1 MLFLGCHFL
10 QILKDGYRN
19 IKLYVGIEL
28 SVEDKE
34 LSKEKMCVLL
44 EKDFIFSIA
53 FYFLVSCI

>member
-1 MLFLGCHFL
+1 M

-19 IKLYVGIEL
+19 IKFYVGIEL
-28 SVEDKE
+28 SVEDRK
-34 LSKEKMCVLL
+34 LSKKKMCVLL